1 MNVNNEFIPGYSHVK
16 VTFSLFLE
24 RISNKYESFEYFLP
38 GDQNNSFIFNM
49 QPKLTKFDFGA
60 QRREL

>member
-1 MNVNNEFIPGYSHVK
+1 